1 MSAEGK
7 AFGNG
12 GQTGGQKFIE
22 HLTKLA
28 NIIVRTNRTMLM
40 TVISG
45 LIWFSL
51 YIAKK

>member
-7 AFGNG
+7 AFGN
-12 GQTGGQKFIE
+12 GGQKFIE